1 MRTLHGRFRKPLDR
15 EALEFST
22 SLPVDRRL
30 YREDIEGSLAHV
42 AMLSR
47 KKIIPLR
54 KAERIKAGLRSILRE
69 IERGSITLTVAEGGK
84 KRWHAEDIHMAIEHH
99 LTRKIGDVAGLLHTA
114 RSRNDQVALDERLYL
129 GKETGA
135 IVAELRRLQKTL
147 LQQAGRNRSTVMPGY
162 THLQRAQP
170 ILLAHHLLAY
180 VSMLDRDA
188 DRFTGCLRRVMLSP
202 LGAGALAGTSF
213 PVDRKGVAR
222 SLGFRGVVE
231 NSIDAVSD
239 RDALLEFLSAC
250 AIAMMH
256 LSRFA
261 EEVVLWSSQEW
272 RFVRIGEEFT
282 TGSSIMPQKVNPD
295 IAELVRGKTGRV
307 YGDLVALLTVMK
319 GLPLAYNRDMQE
331 DKEPLFDAADTVKR
345 SVRLTWRMLRSVKF
359 DRQRFEGELA
369 GDFLMATEIAD
380 YLTRKGMPFR
390 NAHALAGDIVRECM
404 EKGVTLAELPLK
416 EYRKRSPLFAN
427 DLFTVLSPRS
437 SLAGKRSAGSTSPAE
452 VEKALKSWKRRLSM

>member
-1 MRTLHGRFRKPLDR
+1 
-15 EALEFST
+15 
-22 SLPVDRRL
+22 
-30 YREDIEGSLAHV
+30 
-42 AMLSR
+42 
-47 KKIIPLR
+47 
-54 KAERIKAGLRSILRE
+54 
-69 IERGSITLTVAEGGK
+69 
-84 KRWHAEDIHMAIEHH
+84 
-99 LTRKIGDVAGLLHTA
+99 
-114 RSRNDQVALDERLYL
+114 
-129 GKETGA
+129 
-135 IVAELRRLQKTL
+135 
-147 LQQAGRNRSTVMPGY
+147 
-162 THLQRAQP
+162 
-170 ILLAHHLLAY
+170 
-180 VSMLDRDA
+180 
-188 DRFTGCLRRVMLSP
+188 
-202 LGAGALAGTSF
+202 
-213 PVDRKGVAR
+213 
-222 SLGFRGVVE
+222 
-231 NSIDAVSD
+231 
-239 RDALLEFLSAC
+239 
-250 AIAMMH
+250 
-256 LSRFA
+256 
-261 EEVVLWSSQEW
+261 
-272 RFVRIGEEFT
+272 
-282 TGSSIMPQKVNPD
+282 MPQKVNPD

-345 SVRLTWRMLRSVKF
+345 SVRLTWRMLRTMKF